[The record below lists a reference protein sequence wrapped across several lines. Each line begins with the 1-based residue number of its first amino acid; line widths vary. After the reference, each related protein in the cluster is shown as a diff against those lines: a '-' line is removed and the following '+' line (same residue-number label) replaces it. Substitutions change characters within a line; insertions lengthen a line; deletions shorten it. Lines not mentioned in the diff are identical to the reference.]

1 MVYVTSTSVVVPT
14 VFGGLVTVVSP
25 PPPQLPPGHDVT
37 VTVDVVYV
45 VS

>member
-1 MVYVTSTSVVVPT
+1 M
-14 VFGGLVTVVSP
+14 TVVSP

-45 VS
+45 VSWYVLITGVSGQPSSLLW